1 MISPLP
7 GIRQLLN
14 WMGPLRL
21 MLAFG
26 VLALLVL
33 RPAPGTPPVYAG
45 WDMMS
50 TLVFPTLVPLLFMV
64 LLLDAIMSAVQL
76 ASYPGKQRRYQTM
89 IGMSLGMA
97 LLLLLWWWPYFGA
110 VFSR

>member
-1 MISPLP
+1 MATRL
-7 GIRQLLN
+7 RQLLK

-21 MLAFG
+21 MLALG

-45 WDMMS
+45 WDMIP
-50 TLVFPTLVPLLFMV
+50 TLVFPALVPLLFMV

-76 ASYPGKQRRYQTM
+76 ASYPGERRRYRTV
-89 IGMSLGMA
+89 IGVSLGMA
-97 LLLLLWWWPYFGA
+97 LLLVLWWWPYFGA
-110 VFSR
+110 ILP